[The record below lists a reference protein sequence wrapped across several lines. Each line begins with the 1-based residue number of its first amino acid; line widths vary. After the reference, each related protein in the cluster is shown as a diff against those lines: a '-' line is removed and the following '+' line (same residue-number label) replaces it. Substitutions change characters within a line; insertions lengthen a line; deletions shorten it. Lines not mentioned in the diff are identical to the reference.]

1 MRGKDLAGIRMPRGG
16 PPGRVHGRFYA
27 SALALALALLLLGGA
42 AGRAAAVSRI
52 DRPGVYAL
60 GVWGQYGFVEG
71 KSRYGL
77 DFDKGAGYSL
87 HFRYNTGRHTAL
99 TVYFDNHTYDAKTD
113 SLLDFRMTAVHAG
126 LRFFSIPNGDVL
138 RYAEV
143 TVGFYRPEIRRPK
156 TISQSIGEDVS
167 FPGEGFMAHAGA
179 GLEIFFTP
187 TWAVE
192 LGAHG
197 YVLKGRGLT
206 KADVYNG
213 EEDLTV
219 TGQVVGGITY
229 YLLR

>member
-1 MRGKDLAGIRMPRGG
+1 MKRKDLAGKRMPRGG
-16 PPGRVHGRFYA
+16 PPGRGQGPRHA
-27 SALALALALLLLGGA
+27 SALALALTLLLLCGA

-71 KSRYGL
+71 KEPVRALFRQGRRLQPS
-77 DFDKGAGYSL
+77 FSL
-87 HFRYNTGRHTAL
+87 QHGRHTAL

-126 LRFFSIPNGDVL
+126 LRFFSIPTGDVL

-167 FPGEGFMAHAGA
+167 FPGEGSSR
-179 GLEIFFTP
+179 P
-187 TWAVE
+187 TR
-192 LGAHG
+192 
-197 YVLKGRGLT
+197 GRGR
-206 KADVYNG
+206 
-213 EEDLTV
+213 DLLHPDLGRGTRGAWV
-219 TGQVVGGITY
+219 SALRTRPDEGRRLQRGGRPDGHRQAVGGITY